1 MDSPGESRHNPATPA
16 FWRVLCSPQSPLLIT
31 PRFLMNF
38 FFDFLPIILFF
49 VAYKFAGL
57 YAATAVGIVATIC
70 QISWLKFRKKK
81 VDTLLWI
88 SLAVIV
94 VLGGATLLLHDE
106 TFIKWKPTV
115 LYWASALVLGGARFL
130 FQRNLMRRLLEEK
143 MELPDPAWERLN
155 QSWIGFFTIMGV
167 LNLYVAFHYPTETWV
182 NFKLFGGMGLMLVF
196 VLIQG
201 AMLSKYVTDE
211 EKN

>member
-1 MDSPGESRHNPATPA
+1 
-16 FWRVLCSPQSPLLIT
+16 
-31 PRFLMNF
+31 MNF

-81 VDTLLWI
+81 VDTMLWI

-115 LYWASALVLGGARFL
+115 LYWAFALVLGGARFL

-155 QSWIGFFTIMGV
+155 LSWIGFFAVMGV
-167 LNLYVAFHYPTETWV
+167 LNLYVAFNYPTDTWV